1 MTGNQPE
8 ETQTTAAIAVE
19 KTSNTLARWLED
31 PFSSALLATAA
42 TTTAFGFVVTGI
54 WLMSVILG

>member
-1 MTGNQPE
+1 MTGHQSE
-8 ETQTTAAIAVE
+8 ETHTTAAVAVE
-19 KTSNTLARWLED
+19 KTRNRLAGWLED

-42 TTTAFGFVVTGI
+42 TTRAFGFVVTGI

>member
-1 MTGNQPE
+1 MTGNQSE
-8 ETQTTAAIAVE
+8 ETQTTAAVAVE
-19 KTSNTLARWLED
+19 KTRNPLARWLED
-31 PFSSALLATAA
+31 PFPSALLATAA